1 MRPVLIFPL
10 LLIPLSLTLAACSDR
25 NAPAPAPAQNAQ
37 APAES
42 APENRTENT
51 TENLAENMPENRAAE
66 TSHPDSA
73 PTPPPAPSPPPAP
86 APPLAQQGRVTD
98 SANILAQAA
107 RAALTARLAA
117 FEQRTQHQVAI
128 ATVPTLHGEDIGT
141 FTRDLANRWG
151 VGRKGHDDGVLI
163 LIAPNDQQVRIA
175 VGYGLEK
182 TLPETLCR
190 QIIQDHMLPAFAGGD
205 FAGGLDKGLT
215 ALIAAMDEGKKPPND
230 QPSSRT

>member
-25 NAPAPAPAQNAQ
+25 KAPAPAPAQNAQ

-42 APENRTENT
+42 APENT
-51 TENLAENMPENRAAE
+51 TENLAENIAENRAAK
-66 TSHPDSA
+66 TAPPDSA
-73 PTPPPAPSPPPAP
+73 STLPPTPAP

-98 SANILAQAA
+98 SANILGQAA
-107 RAALTARLAA
+107 RTALTARLAA
-117 FEQRTQHQVAI
+117 FEERTQHQVAI
-128 ATVPTLHGEDIGT
+128 ATVPTLHGEDIGA

-182 TLPETLCR
+182 TLPESLCR